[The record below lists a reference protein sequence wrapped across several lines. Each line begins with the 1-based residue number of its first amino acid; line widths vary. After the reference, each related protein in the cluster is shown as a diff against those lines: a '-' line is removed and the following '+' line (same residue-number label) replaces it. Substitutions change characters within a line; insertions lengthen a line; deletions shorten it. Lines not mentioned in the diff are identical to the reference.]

1 MKNIIIL
8 LLLIITSIEAKKDFY
23 YSFIKADEKQI
34 SEYEKQE
41 ILSGNHKLKTIER
54 SVREGQ
60 LEDAF
65 ALMIEFKA
73 NNKLEILN
81 APAMILETDIMHK
94 KGGIVNTREAIAI
107 LVDGVNNSTIQG
119 EHLLEAYKLLVLLK
133 LQMGKPDEA
142 KEYAKTIGRIFNDP
156 ISQASGKIALA
167 QILISKRQ
175 FKPAISILY
184 KILVKTNNL
193 NVATVVA
200 DELYDAYILDG
211 QREKAFDL
219 VGKVLKKNIE
229 YYASDSYMA
238 LLKVNK
244 LIEADMPTFAIDIL
258 KMLLDH
264 AIERESIN
272 KFNFRL
278 ANVYMQVTK
287 REHHYMLL
295 AKEIY
300 TDLLGQLKPTPYHK
314 QVQMTLDEILMR
326 EGKIT
331 ASIILNK
338 YPQSESIE
346 QKVLTQELLNHL
358 KAKEFDTIQKLKLLY
373 LKIPA
378 TITKQFGYENI
389 EELFAIANASMIAFY
404 LEEGKCMELADVLH
418 IVSNDALEV
427 LIENNTSRVQ
437 LFDCLIQVPDER
449 TYAMAKKTFI
459 DNKDAKLYLSLEK
472 IAILLNKIDDAY
484 EFVQKIDMLDDRE
497 VKSDE
502 FLYRF
507 LIYGKLNNSS
517 SMEQF
522 FNYTKKYPEFIKQ
535 NDNNPMIIDFY
546 YQYYLYLAKNKHE
559 KEALQILRTLEDK
572 QREMNAFVY
581 SPFVEFELVKIARLD
596 ELYQYSIDILQ
607 TIMKDMRYIKPND
620 LAHIHYEIAKL
631 YELLKKPNR
640 YEKSIQECK
649 DIKKADNLYKKMCDK
664 L

>member
-507 LIYGKLNNSS
+507 LIYGKLNNNS